1 MPENR
6 NYPTVAGERIKKKY
20 LRWFRHCL
28 IPGDRHGLHITCA
41 LGFTLYGKPKNQTV
55 HIECIALM

>member
-6 NYPTVAGERIKKKY
+6 NYPTVVGEKIKKKT

-28 IPGDRHGLHITCA
+28 IPGDR
-41 LGFTLYGKPKNQTV
+41 QTDMTS
-55 HIECIALM
+55 I